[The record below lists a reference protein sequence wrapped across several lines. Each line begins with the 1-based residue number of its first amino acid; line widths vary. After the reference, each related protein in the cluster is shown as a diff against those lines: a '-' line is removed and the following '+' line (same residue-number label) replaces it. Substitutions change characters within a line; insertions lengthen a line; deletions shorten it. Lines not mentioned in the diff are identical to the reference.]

1 MIFFH
6 SNWICRCTWL
16 MYRRRFW
23 NWVTFEASKERYRPD
38 LVMNLRS
45 TVKSFSLD
53 SDSSLGDSATSNA
66 WVELIGCEA
75 YKRVSAEGETGMLPI
90 SKQSKIL
97 MWIVPSS
104 KPTSKTS
111 TESLE
116 FRLEWNIASIEARLL
131 KTSSLELR
139 QLYPSRLLVLGE
151 LTRPRLR
158 AECSASAASPPY
170 REEPARE
177 EGQL

>member
-6 SNWICRCTWL
+6 SNSICRCTWL
-16 MYRRRFW
+16 MYRSRFW
-23 NWVTFEASKERYRPD
+23 NWVTFDASNERYLPD

-45 TVKSFSLD
+45 KVKSFSFA
-53 SDSSLGDSATSNA
+53 SDPSVCDSAASNA

-75 YKRVSAEGETGMLPI
+75 CKRVSVEGETDMVPI

-104 KPTSKTS
+104 KPTSNTS

-131 KTSSLELR
+131 KTSSLVLSQQYPSQVRVLGSSLAPGCGESAQLR
-139 QLYPSRLLVLGE
+139 QG
-151 LTRPRLR
+151 
-158 AECSASAASPPY
+158 AFDIK
-170 REEPARE
+170 
-177 EGQL
+177 